1 MTILLVDDQRPARNI
16 LKNSLVDLK
25 LFRGYNFL
33 EAENYNE
40 ALELVQE
47 YPVDLVLLD
56 WNLGT
61 EKTGLDILKEI
72 RKIEKCK
79 QVPIIMVTS
88 EIAKSNIIEAL
99 KAGANDYVLKPID
112 WKVFKEKLVKI
123 LNIPQKK
130 KFLFKLYLFIRKLI

>member
-16 LKNSLVDLK
+16 LKNSLADLK

-33 EAENYNE
+33 EAENYE
-40 ALELVQE
+40 ESLKLVQE

-56 WNLGT
+56 WNLNS

-112 WKVFKEKLVKI
+112 WKVFREKLIKI
-123 LNIPQKK
+123 LNIPQ
-130 KFLFKLYLFIRKLI
+130 

>member
-33 EAENYNE
+33 EAENYE
-40 ALELVQE
+40 ESLKLAQE

-56 WNLGT
+56 WNLGS

-112 WKVFKEKLVKI
+112 WKLFKEKLVKI
-123 LNIPQKK
+123 LNIPQ
-130 KFLFKLYLFIRKLI
+130 

>member
-33 EAENYNE
+33 EAENFNE
-40 ALELVQE
+40 ALELAQE

-56 WNLGT
+56 WNLGS

-112 WKVFKEKLVKI
+112 WKVFREKLIKI
-123 LNIPQKK
+123 LNIPQ
-130 KFLFKLYLFIRKLI
+130 